1 MHEEAERWLAFARED
16 LRMGEL
22 ARAEAFWNQP
32 YLYEIMAPCLKY
44 GRKRNAHH
52 YPACLFEVGNRPRH
66 P

>member
-1 MHEEAERWLAFARED
+1 
-16 LRMGEL
+16 MGEL
-22 ARAEAFWNQP
+22 ARAEALWNQP
-32 YLYEIMAPCLKY
+32 YLYETMAPCLKY